1 MTNAPF
7 SPNGIYEDS
16 DDAASASDIIQL
28 GTGFTQLIAATTF
41 DYEGF
46 MFYYKRDSTTSHIS
60 IDIAI
65 GAAASEQEIVTDIC
79 IGTPSTAVAIT
90 KTGCIFIPVR
100 VPKGSRISARCSSGS
115 AVRVF
120 LQGYNGAP
128 GRMEGFSQVQ
138 ALGVSSNRGVSVNA
152 GAAANTKGAWAEITS
167 STADFIKALCV
178 QIDENANT
186 ILTTGQFQIDIGIGA
201 AGSEVIIIPDI
212 PAAAHS
218 TDDFIAPFHSQFYAI
233 EIPPGTRI
241 AARCQSSITDAT
253 DRVIGVSL
261 LAAV

>member
-7 SPNGIYEDS
+7 SPNGIYEE
-16 DDAASASDIIQL
+16 AGNAGSASNIVQL
-28 GTGFTQLIAATTF
+28 GTGFTELIAATTF

-46 MFYYKRDSTTSHIS
+46 LLFFKRDTTTSHIS

-65 GAAASEQEIVTDIC
+65 GAAASEVEILTDFC
-79 IGTPSTAVAIT
+79 IGTPTTAVAIT
-90 KTGCIFIPVR
+90 KSGSIFIPLR
-100 VPKGSRISARCSSGS
+100 VPKGSRISARCSSAS
-115 AVRVF
+115 AVRVMIH
-120 LQGYNGAP
+120 GYNGAP
-128 GRMEGFSQVQ
+128 GRMEGFSQIQ
-138 ALGVSSNRGVSVNA
+138 ALGVSSNRGVAVNA
-152 GAAANTKGAWAEITS
+152 GASANTKGAWAEITS
-167 STADFIKALCV
+167 STADFIKGLLV

-186 ILTTGQFQIDIGIGA
+186 ILTTGQFLIDIGIGG
-201 AGSEVIIIPDI
+201 AGSEVVIIPNI
-212 PAAAHS
+212 PAATHS
-218 TDDFIAPFHSQFYAI
+218 TDDFIAYSHTDFYPI